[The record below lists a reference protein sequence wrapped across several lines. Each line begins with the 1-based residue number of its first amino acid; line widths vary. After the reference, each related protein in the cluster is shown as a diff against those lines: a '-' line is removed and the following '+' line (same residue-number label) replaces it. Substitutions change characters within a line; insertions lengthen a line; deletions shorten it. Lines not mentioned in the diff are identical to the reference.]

1 MAQGQ
6 AATCIELGSGGAA
19 PHVFAPCHFAR
30 IVAKVKAGNMMVLA
44 NLGTSQT
51 RDIAFR
57 LVRAGAVLAVGF
69 AMIDPFHLKARM
81 EIVPSSC
88 LVSVDD
94 AASGDA
100 TANDRDGLGLMF
112 HHYVSVGPLR
122 WRITTTQRRL
132 PLWCWRRRRSTRAI
146 R

>member
-6 AATCIELGSGGAA
+6 TATCMESGSGGVAA
-19 PHVFAPCHFAR
+19 HVFAPRHFVR
-30 IVAKVKAGNMMVLA
+30 ILAEMRPGDMVMLA
-44 NLGTSQT
+44 NLRAPQP

-69 AMIDPFHLKARM
+69 AMIDPLHFKARM
-81 EIVPSSC
+81 EIVPSSR
-88 LVSVDD
+88 LVAVDG

-112 HHYVSVGPLR
+112 HHCRHGRAAPLAHHHDA
-122 WRITTTQRRL
+122 TAL
-132 PLWCWRRRRSTRAI
+132 AALVLASTPINA
-146 R
+146 